1 MCIKNNQSLTNYFNK
16 VPPPDL
22 VTPNGVALK
31 GVVVTKLTGLLAPAQ
46 YAKASLNAKA
56 ALLVRLKQLE
66 GKPKLTTLTA
76 QKAIF
81 L

>member
-1 MCIKNNQSLTNYFNK
+1 

-46 YAKASLNAKA
+46 YAKAAPNAQA
-56 ALLVRLKQLE
+56 APLVRLKQPK
-66 GKPKLTTLTA
+66 GKSKLPTLTA
-76 QKAIF
+76 QKAFF